1 MQLLIVE
8 PALALFA
15 LTILLSAALL
25 FLVQPML
32 AKQLLPYFGGGAA
45 VWAACMLF
53 FQSLLLAGYGY
64 AHLLGR
70 YLAPKTQRLLHST
83 LLVLAISSLPL
94 MWHAGIASAPDD
106 TPLAAIL
113 VQLALLAGLPY
124 LLLSATGPLLQHWF
138 ASRFPLRSPY
148 RLYALSNLGSLG
160 GLLAYPFILEPVFSL
175 SEQRQYWVLG
185 FVLFAL
191 CCLLLMWRELG
202 QLSPAVRAVSAR
214 LDKKF
219 TVHWLA
225 LSACGVVLLLAVTQ
239 QLTQNVP
246 PVPFL
251 WVLPLSLYLLSYIVV
266 FNKPGWYQRGLWL
279 YVFCL
284 SMVFGLLLFYLG
296 RQFDLISQLLLYLTI
311 LFSGCMLCH
320 GELARL
326 KPEPQYLTGF
336 YLLLAAGGVLGSAT
350 VNLLAPLV
358 FSQYWEF
365 LLVLLAIYLL
375 MLWPDTAVKP
385 RWQRGLWL
393 TGGLLF
399 GLSITG
405 LEWQLG
411 QHNVYSERNFYGSLV
426 VRDLT
431 IIDEAGN
438 SQLQRQLIDGTTS
451 HGAQYLAPSLAGTA
465 QSYYRPGTGAALALQ
480 HFLPAAPTRNINQ
493 LQQRNFGLVGLG
505 AGALAVY
512 GRPGDSMTFY
522 ELNPAVINVA
532 TKYFSYLADSAAT
545 VDIVPGDAR
554 LTLAAELVQQGSQ
567 QFDVLVLDAFSSD
580 SIPQHLLTIEAMQLY
595 WQHLQSDSVL
605 AVHVSNNY
613 LDLTSLLRNQA
624 AKLGLDAYFIATDA
638 QGINPAAQ
646 WVLITANQRFISQ
659 PVIQQALSP
668 WPSALNPDVSWTDQ
682 RSNLLQVLK

>member
-1 MQLLIVE
+1 M
-8 PALALFA
+8 ALFPV
-15 LTILLSAALL
+15 TILLSAALL
-25 FLVQPML
+25 FVVQPML

-45 VWAACMLF
+45 VWTACMLF

-64 AHLLGR
+64 AHLLSR
-70 YLAPKTQRLLHST
+70 FLAPKEQRLVHSV
-83 LLVLAISSLPL
+83 LVIMALVSLPL
-94 MWHAGIASAPDD
+94 LWQARVNFVPGAM
-106 TPLAAIL
+106 PLAAIL
-113 VQLALLAGLPY
+113 LQLALLVGLPY
-124 LLLSATGPLLQHWF
+124 LVLSATGPLLQHWF
-138 ASRFPLRSPY
+138 AGRFPLRSPY
-148 RLYALSNLGSLG
+148 HLYALSNLGSLT
-160 GLLAYPFILEPVFSL
+160 GLLAYPFVLEPLFSL
-175 SEQRQYWVLG
+175 SEQRQYWVTG
-185 FVLFAL
+185 FALFAL

-202 QLSPAVRAVSAR
+202 QLSPTIRGVSAR
-214 LDKKF
+214 LHKHF
-219 TVHWLA
+219 ALRWLA
-225 LSACGVVLLLAVTQ
+225 LAACGVVLLLAVTQ

-251 WVLPLSLYLLSYIVV
+251 WVLPLCLYLLSYIVV
-266 FNKPGWYQRGLWL
+266 FAKPGWYQRGLWL

-336 YLLLAAGGVLGSAT
+336 YLLLAAGGALGSAF
-350 VNLLAPLV
+350 VNLLAPLW

-375 MLWPDTAVKP
+375 LQLPEKSGKA
-385 RWQRGLWL
+385 RWQQGLWL
-393 TGGLLF
+393 SGGLLF
-399 GLSITG
+399 GLSVLG

-426 VRDLT
+426 VRDL
-431 IIDEAGN
+431 IVIDDAGN
-438 SQLQRQLIDGTTS
+438 GQLQRQLIDGTTS
-451 HGAQYLAPSLAGTA
+451 HGAQYLQPPLSAMA
-465 QSYYRPGTGAALALQ
+465 QSYYRPGTGAALAMQ
-480 HFLPAAPTRNINQ
+480 HFLPSALSRNINQ
-493 LQQRNFGLVGLG
+493 LRQRQFGLVGLG

-512 GRPGDSMTFY
+512 GKPGDTMRFY
-522 ELNPAVINVA
+522 ELNPAVIKVA
-532 TKYFSYLADSAAT
+532 TEYFSYLSDSAAAI
-545 VDIVPGDAR
+545 DIIPGDAR
-554 LTLAAELVQQGSQ
+554 LSLAEQLQQGSG

-595 WQHLQSDSVL
+595 WQHLQSDGVL

-624 AKLGLDAYFIATDA
+624 AKLGVQAYFIATA
-638 QGINPAAQ
+638 AEGINPAAE
-646 WVLITANQRFISQ
+646 WVLITGNQRFISQ
-659 PVIQQALSP
+659 SVIQQALSP
-668 WPSALNPDVSWTDQ
+668 WPSALNREVSWTDQ

>member
-1 MQLLIVE
+1 M
-8 PALALFA
+8 ALFP
-15 LTILLSAALL
+15 LTILISAALL
-25 FLVQPML
+25 FMVQPML

-45 VWAACMLF
+45 VWTACMLF

-64 AHLLGR
+64 AHLLSR
-70 YLAPKTQRLLHST
+70 YLQPKQQRLVHSS
-83 LLVLAISSLPL
+83 LLLLALFSLPL
-94 MWHAGIASAPDD
+94 MWHAAISPDIAGS
-106 TPLAAIL
+106 PLIAIL
-113 VQLALLAGLPY
+113 LLLTLLVGLPY
-124 LLLSATGPLLQHWF
+124 VLLSATGPLLQHWF

-148 RLYALSNLGSLG
+148 RLYALSNAGSLG
-160 GLLAYPFILEPVFSL
+160 GLLAYPFLMEPLLSL
-175 SEQRQYWVLG
+175 SEQRHYWVIG
-185 FVLFAL
+185 FVSFTL

-202 QLSPAVRAVSAR
+202 HLSAAIRATRAR
-214 LDKKF
+214 VNRRYALR
-219 TVHWLA
+219 WLL

-251 WVLPLSLYLLSYIVV
+251 WVLPLCLYLVSFIVV
-266 FNKPGWYQRGLWL
+266 FNKPAWYQRGFWL
-279 YVFCL
+279 YLFCL

-326 KPEPQYLTGF
+326 KPEPRYLTGF

-350 VNLLAPLV
+350 VNLLAPLL

-375 MLWPDTAVKP
+375 VLSPANVMKTQWHKVVWRSGA
-385 RWQRGLWL
+385 
-393 TGGLLF
+393 LLF
-399 GLSITG
+399 CLSIVG
-405 LEWQLG
+405 FEWQLG

-431 IIDEAGN
+431 ITDQAADKHI
-438 SQLQRQLIDGTTS
+438 QRQLIDGTTS
-451 HGAQYLAPSLAGTA
+451 HGAQYLKPPLSKTA
-465 QSYYRPGTGAALALQ
+465 QSYYRSGTGAALAMQ
-480 HFLPAAPTRNINQ
+480 YFLPSALTRSINQ

-512 GRPGDSMTFY
+512 GNAGDSMRFY
-522 ELNPAVINVA
+522 ELNPAVIKVA
-532 TKYFSYLADSAAT
+532 TEYFSYLHDSAAT
-545 VDIVPGDAR
+545 VEIIAGDAR
-554 LTLAAELVQQGSQ
+554 LTLAKELQQGSGQ
-567 QFDVLVLDAFSSD
+567 YDVLVLDAFSSD

-595 WQHLQSDSVL
+595 WQHLQSDGVL

-624 AKLGLDAYFIATDA
+624 AKLGVQAYFIANKA
-638 QGINPAAQ
+638 QGINPAAE
-646 WVLITANQRFISQ
+646 WVLMTNNQRFVNQ
-659 PVIQQALSP
+659 AVMQQAVSP
-668 WPSALNPDVSWTDQ
+668 WPAPLDPRIHWTDQ
-682 RSNLLQVLK
+682 RSNLLQMLK